1 MENTVTIGAYAL
13 IRWEDT
19 GQEENVYVSFS
30 EWEDDATTDK
40 WGVDDN
46 EIFFY
51 FPQGEQEMS
60 NLNDDFR
67 KYLEVIVEIL
77 SYETV
82 SITETEGS
90 NR

>member
-1 MENTVTIGAYAL
+1 VTTTHTIGAYAL
-13 IRWEDT
+13 IRWKDT

-40 WGVDDN
+40 WGVRDDD
-46 EIFFY
+46 IFFF
-51 FPQGEQEMS
+51 FPDGEKEMS
-60 NLNDDFR
+60 ELNEDF
-67 KYLEVIVEIL
+67 EIL

-90 NR
+90 NK

>member
-1 MENTVTIGAYAL
+1 MNGNEGGTEMESTATIGAYAL
-13 IRWEDT
+13 IRWKDT

-51 FPQGEQEMS
+51 FPQGEKEMS
-60 NLNDDFR
+60 DLNDDF
-67 KYLEVIVEIL
+67 EIV

-82 SITETEGS
+82 QLITTEGE
-90 NR
+90 